1 MAHLLS
7 FVLDTSGLSIRKHN
21 DGNSMDLANL
31 IYFTIFSA
39 VGIVLFIGACKY
51 PIAVGAR
58 NHYLP
63 ASLAMFSIATLLL
76 GLTPWMSGSMVGLV
90 NFFLLG
96 ASLSQALLYRA
107 WRVNRSIKLEV
118 ALWTALFGLAIVF
131 ASLDTPQY
139 FKTRVAVFTVAGF
152 ALFFWKTY
160 ELWTNKDHQARMLFV
175 FIIILMT
182 LASLMGLARFW
193 AIYRDIGGVSQSLQ
207 SESVTAMA
215 MKWGYYTLFLL
226 NYIVIFSYYFQV
238 TKGKEDAAVKE
249 LRDHQEASLLLQQK
263 KSEVEKLNEELK
275 LVLIEKTNLLKALTN
290 ESKATALGVLATSI
304 AHEINNP
311 LCAASLNLEVA
322 SQILTQEENI
332 EDAERLIKEAH
343 LDCLRIQEVVEK
355 LRKLFTRGGSDFNPV
370 NLQEL
375 LQETCEFFERELSSK
390 NIQLE
395 TDFDPTNL
403 DVSGDRGQLQMV
415 VINLLSNAVDALGS
429 TVSDK
434 RLRISLKQVGAQAK
448 LVVEDNGAGIA
459 EDQMTKIFEAHYS
472 SKSQGMGMGLW
483 LVKTIIEN
491 HDGFIQVRNADH
503 GGAQFELTFKLL

>member
-1 MAHLLS
+1 
-7 FVLDTSGLSIRKHN
+7 
-21 DGNSMDLANL
+21 MDLANL
-31 IYFTIFSA
+31 IYFSIFSA

-51 PIAVGAR
+51 PITVGVK
-58 NHYLP
+58 NYYLQ
-63 ASLAMFSIATLLL
+63 ASLAMFSVATLLL
-76 GLTPWMSGSMVGLV
+76 GLVPWMTGSMIGLV

-107 WRVNRSIKLEV
+107 WRVNRSIKLEI
-118 ALWTALFGLAIVF
+118 ALWSALFGLAMVF
-131 ASLDTPQY
+131 ANLNAPQH
-139 FKTRVAVFTVAGF
+139 FKMRVAVFTAAGF

-160 ELWTNKDHQARMLFV
+160 ELWINKDKQARMLFL

-182 LASLMGLARFW
+182 LASLMGFARLL

-249 LRDHQEASLLLQQK
+249 LRDQREVSTSLQQK
-263 KSEVEKLNEELK
+263 KAEVERLNEELK
-275 LVLIEKTNLLKALTN
+275 SVLMEKTNLLKALTN
-290 ESKATALGVLATSI
+290 ESRATALGVLATSI

-322 SQILTQEENI
+322 SQILSQEENVAQ
-332 EDAERLIKEAH
+332 AERLIKEAH
-343 LDCLRIQEVVEK
+343 LDCLRIQDVVER
-355 LRKLFTRGGSDFNPV
+355 LRKLFTRGSSDFSPV

-375 LQETCEFFERELSSK
+375 IKETCEFFERELSSK
-390 NIQLE
+390 GILVE
-395 TDFDPTNL
+395 IDFDPASL
-403 DVSGDRGQLQMV
+403 VVSGDHGQLQMV
-415 VINLLSNAVDALGS
+415 IINLLSNAVDALS
-429 TVSDK
+429 NVETER
-434 RLRISLKQVGAQAK
+434 RLRINLKREDALAK

-459 EDQMTKIFEAHYS
+459 DDQITKIFEAHYS

-483 LVKTIIEN
+483 LAKTIIEN

-503 GGAQFELTFKLL
+503 GGAQFELTFRLL